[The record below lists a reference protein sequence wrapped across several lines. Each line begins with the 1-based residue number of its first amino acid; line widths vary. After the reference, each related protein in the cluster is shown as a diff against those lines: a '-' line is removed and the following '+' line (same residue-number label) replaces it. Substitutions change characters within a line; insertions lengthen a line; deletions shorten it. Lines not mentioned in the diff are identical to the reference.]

1 MVKRM
6 ALLTAL
12 AAAVVT
18 GAYYGRE
25 MFARTPAVDT
35 PTFGRPELRTIAATV
50 TTTGIMRLRVGA
62 EVRVGAQFSGIV
74 KTLNVTVGS
83 HIRRGDVIA
92 EIDSLGLVA
101 RLAQAK
107 AQVAIAEQDLKRVD
121 VELAR
126 AQRLIEKNIVPRQQV
141 EDLTLAA
148 EAARTQL
155 EKSRRD
161 AAVVETDLSYAVIR
175 APISGTVASVAT
187 QEGETVATAFAA
199 PTFVTIIADHALELI
214 AMVDETD
221 IANVTRSNQ
230 VIFSVESYPT
240 REFHGHVLKIAPK
253 ATIVSG
259 VVNYEV
265 TVAVDSASDPLKP
278 DMTANITIRTAERQA
293 LVVPNGALQ
302 REGDER
308 FVYVEQGGRL
318 SKRPVSIGVRES
330 DVTEVKKGLAT
341 SDRIVTSPVSKPL
354 PKGGTD
360 DLLQPRVKDL
370 SAGRRDA
377 GRGVA

>member
-1 MVKRM
+1 MK
-6 ALLTAL
+6 TL
-12 AAAVVT
+12 AVLAGLVVAVAI

-25 MFARTPAVDT
+25 MFARTPAADP
-35 PTFGRPELRTIAATV
+35 PTYGAPELRTIAATV
-50 TTTGIMRLRVGA
+50 TTTGIMRLRVGG

-74 KTLNVTVGS
+74 KKLNVTVGS
-83 HIRRGDVIA
+83 HIRRRDVIA
-92 EIDSLGLVA
+92 EIDSLGLEA

-107 AQVAIAEQDLKRVD
+107 AQIAVAEQDVKRAD

-141 EDLTLAA
+141 EDLALAD

-175 APISGTVASVAT
+175 APISGTIASVST
-187 QEGETVATAFAA
+187 QEGETVAATFAA
-199 PTFVTIIADHALELI
+199 PTFVTIIADRALELI

-221 IANVTRSNQ
+221 IANVTPSNR
-230 VIFSVESYPT
+230 VVFNVESYPA
-240 REFHGHVLKIAPK
+240 REFQGHVVKIAPK
-253 ATIVSG
+253 ATVVSG

-265 TVAVDSASDPLKP
+265 TVAVDSPPDALKP

-293 LVVPNGALQ
+293 LVVPNSALQ

-318 SKRPVSIGVRES
+318 LKRSVSVGVRES
-330 DVTEVKKGLAT
+330 DVTEIKKGLTA
-341 SDRIVTSPVSKPL
+341 SERIVTSPVSKPL
-354 PKGGTD
+354 PKGGTND
-360 DLLQPRVKDL
+360 
-370 SAGRRDA
+370 
-377 GRGVA
+377 